1 MDLDPNYLLLTLLVS
16 SIGFVMFMY
25 GRKQHRPLQVAG
37 GVALL
42 VFPFFV
48 HGLLAITVIATLIL
62 AAVWGGV
69 RLGL

>member
-1 MDLDPNYLLLTLLVS
+1 MKLDANYLLLTLLVS

-25 GRKQHRPLQVAG
+25 GRKQRRPLQVAG
-37 GVALL
+37 GIALL

-48 HGLLAITVIATLIL
+48 HGLLAISLITAVILI
-62 AAVWGGV
+62 AVWGGV